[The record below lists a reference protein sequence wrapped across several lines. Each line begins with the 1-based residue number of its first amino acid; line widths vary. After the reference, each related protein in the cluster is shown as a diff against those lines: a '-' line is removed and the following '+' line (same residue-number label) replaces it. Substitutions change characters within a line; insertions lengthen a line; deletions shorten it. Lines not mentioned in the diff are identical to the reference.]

1 MLYRDKK
8 NTAPE
13 LNHVNLIKARNMLFE
28 VVNLLE
34 NNNIRYHLEG
44 GTLLGLVRDKEL
56 IPWDHDIDL
65 SIPITEANKTVD
77 VLKKLYRKGF
87 KITKRKSKF
96 DYYAIKKGN
105 YRLFKIK
112 KLIPSLLKTL
122 YPGYKKY
129 YIVLD
134 IFVKSSGEKF
144 TYWEAQGKIM
154 KVENRYYESYE
165 RIKYLNRWLKV
176 PNDYRG
182 YLNEKYGD
190 WSIPVKDWVSGRDE
204 KTICR

>member
-1 MLYRDKK
+1 MLYRNKK
-8 NTAPE
+8 KIKPE

-28 VVNLLE
+28 VVNLLD

-65 SIPITEANKTVD
+65 SIPITEVNKTID
-77 VLKKLYRKGF
+77 VLKKLYCRGF
-87 KITKRKSKF
+87 KITKRKSKL

-105 YRLFKIK
+105 YRIFKIK
-112 KLIPSLLKTL
+112 KFIPSLLKML
-122 YPGYKKY
+122 YPGYNKY

-134 IFVKSSGEKF
+134 IFVKSSDDKF
-144 TYWEAQGKIM
+144 TYWEAQKKIM

-190 WSIPVKDWVSGRDE
+190 WSSPVKDWVSGRDE